1 MATLTYFT
9 AKLHYR
15 VLTGD
20 EKVDID
26 YDPQNKGIH
35 SGVTITPFVKNGHGF
50 DASTLQVPT
59 LTPEAAMV
67 VLAPIRARLDNGVL
81 MLRVDP
87 DRPVDN
93 YANLAAFPGTGNTAR
108 LYRAQDTQIIY
119 AWTGSAYEV
128 TDSYTPVRLVAQ
140 TDVLGLPEGA
150 ILAYRFDFHHVTF
163 NGADQELARFAIA
176 APEADAVLNVATAA
190 RIPL

>member
-1 MATLTYFT
+1 MIA
-9 AKLHYR
+9 
-15 VLTGD
+15 
-20 EKVDID
+20 IND
-26 YDPQNKGIH
+26 YDPQNKGIYA
-35 SGVTITPFVKNGHGF
+35 GVTITPFIKDGQGIN
-50 DASTLQVPT
+50 ASTIQAPT

-108 LYRAQDTQIIY
+108 PYRAQDTPIIY

-150 ILAYRFDFHHVTF
+150 ILGYRFSFDHVTF
-163 NGADQELARFAIA
+163 NGGDQELARFAIA
-176 APEADAVLNVATAA
+176 APNTDAVLNVATAE